1 MREAL
6 DPPPRASIERA
17 MEVLYSVGA
26 LEGGVKGR
34 WVVEGTGAAWQLSD
48 LGWHLSRMPVDAKL
62 GRMLI
67 YAAVLGCLDPVLTIA
82 ATMSSRSPF
91 LLPFD
96 KRDQANR
103 AKRSFSKPRDKSDH
117 ILAVRAY
124 DAWVQAKSKGGR
136 HERAFCQ
143 DNFLSST
150 TLRTISDL
158 RQQFCDVLVDA
169 GFARNARDK
178 RRAQGPDVSNVNSDN
193 WRLVRAVICAGLSP
207 NVVCVCVC
215 VRASV
220 CVCVCV
226 CVCARARACVF
237 VDVLFCVYACMN
249 VSCGVDACTPSR
261 S

>member
-6 DPPPRASIERA
+6 DAPPRASIERA

-124 DAWVQAKSKGGR
+124 DAWVQAKCKGGR

-193 WRLVRAVICAGLSP
+193 WRLVRAVICAGLYP
-207 NVVCVCVC
+207 NVVCVR
-215 VRASV
+215 VRTCKCV

-226 CVCARARACVF
+226 CVRARACVF
-237 VDVLFCVYACMN
+237 VDVLVCVYACMN